1 MRESGSEDVT
11 NRELRREAAK
21 KKARELRWKK
31 PLVHEL
37 NLDDIRMNLSEM
49 EEACSNVRWYLGKE
63 VEELE
68 ELLGEDDAFEFQ
80 NSFSALSGDIYQVQN
95 QLDEIWIPEYFDDFL
110 AAVHPEG
117 KDVYGY
123 DEYEEDSF
131 RLDGYMA
138 EFACQEAG
146 ERMQRKTK
154 KELID
159 CCHTV
164 LGVVCLYMSIKYRFD
179 SLSAAFDVLMER
191 SEKQLRAV
199 REIEEAYEA
208 AEKEGFD
215 EWNEATRKLDKL
227 IRELPDRI
235 WIE

>member
-1 MRESGSEDVT
+1 MT
-11 NRELRREAAK
+11 NQEILREAAK

-37 NLDDIRMNLSEM
+37 NLEEIKMNLSEM
-49 EEACSNVRWYLGKE
+49 EEACTNVRWYLGEE
-63 VEELE
+63 VDELE
-68 ELLGEDDAFEFQ
+68 DLLGEDDAFEFQ
-80 NSFSALSGDIYQVQN
+80 SSFGALSSDIYSVLYE
-95 QLDEIWIPEYFDDFL
+95 QLDDIWIPDYFDDFL

-117 KDVYGY
+117 KDIYGY

-131 RLDGYMA
+131 RLNTYVAEMA
-138 EFACQEAG
+138 CREAG

-164 LGVVCLYMSIKYRFD
+164 LGIVCLYMSIKYRFD
-179 SLSAAFDVLMER
+179 SLSSAFDVLMER
-191 SEKQLRAV
+191 TEKQLRAV
-199 REIEEAYEA
+199 REIEAAYEE
-208 AEKEGFD
+208 AEKEDFRTWAD
-215 EWNEATRKLDKL
+215 STRKLDRL
-227 IRELPDRI
+227 CRELPDRI